1 MKYIIKES
9 SAKMMSF
16 KDIDEKVKNYLD
28 RGSHDTFITY
38 SQKIDFELGDFD
50 EIIIEYDSSDGRLYV
65 DTTFFGPSLT
75 MFGYGSKERRKE
87 LFSDWFEYYEG
98 IKPNFVD
105 VTI

>member
-1 MKYIIKES
+1 
-9 SAKMMSF
+9 MMSF

-65 DTTFFGPSLT
+65 DSTFFGPYLT

-105 VTI
+105 VRI

>member
-16 KDIDEKVKNYLD
+16 KDIDEKVKNYLSS
-28 RGSHDTFITY
+28 GSHDTFITY
-38 SQKIDFELGDFD
+38 SQKTDFELGDYE